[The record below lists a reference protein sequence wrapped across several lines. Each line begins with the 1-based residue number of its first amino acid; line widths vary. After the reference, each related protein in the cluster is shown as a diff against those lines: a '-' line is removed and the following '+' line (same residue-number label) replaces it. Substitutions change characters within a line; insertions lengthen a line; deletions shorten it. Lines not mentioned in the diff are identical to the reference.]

1 MKLPAAILSVIL
13 LSSGAATAQQAALH
27 EKIRTLVAENADQDE
42 HLIGEIKTGRIDDG
56 DTADLIF
63 TVAPGKTYWLYG
75 ACDDDCYNLDL
86 EGLDEDG
93 NSLDETRTPMPSRS
107 C

>member
-1 MKLPAAILSVIL
+1 MSRRSRDEFREPA
-13 LSSGAATAQQAALH
+13 SS
-27 EKIRTLVAENADQDE
+27 N
-42 HLIGEIKTGRIDDG
+42 
-56 DTADLIF
+56 LIF

-93 NSLDETRTPMPSRS
+93 NSLDDDKNPDAEPVLLIAGEDVTRLRVIVEMTGCDEDSCAFGVGLYESGKPS
-107 C
+107 